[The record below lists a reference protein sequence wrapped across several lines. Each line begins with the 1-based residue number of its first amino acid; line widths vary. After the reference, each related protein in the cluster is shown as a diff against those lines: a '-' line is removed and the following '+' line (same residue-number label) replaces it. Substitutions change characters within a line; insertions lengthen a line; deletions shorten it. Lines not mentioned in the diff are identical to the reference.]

1 MTGKYAT
8 RFRSVSSTLTLSR
21 TLFTAA
27 ALLYLVALPTRA
39 AEEEPKGP
47 AISVLKATKSCFSNI
62 VEVSGTILARDD
74 AQSQVRPDRFGLKVA
89 EVMADAGDT
98 VTAGQVIAR
107 LTLPEGGTQNITA
120 PATGLVI
127 ASSAVVGTVAGG
139 KGEALFTILTRN
151 DYDMIG
157 LVPVTDLGKL
167 AVTNP
172 PQTAAVN
179 VIGIPN
185 DIEGRVRRIAP
196 TTEPNVQLGQVFIGI
211 TTNRRLPIN
220 ASARARIK
228 VGQSC
233 NVSVPLS
240 AVQYGPAGTVV
251 DVVKRSRVE
260 TKRVEVGLTSGGT
273 VEIRDGLNEGEDV
286 VARAGA
292 ILREGDVV
300 RSVPVNAGK

>member
-1 MTGKYAT
+1 MAHLNTRACSRKLFAHALTAT
-8 RFRSVSSTLTLSR
+8 LLTLTAPPS
-21 TLFTAA
+21 
-27 ALLYLVALPTRA
+27 RA
-39 AEEEPKGP
+39 AEDEGKAP
-47 AISVLKATKSCFSNI
+47 AISVLKATKTCFSNI

-89 EVMADAGDT
+89 ETMADAGDT

-107 LTLPEGGTQNITA
+107 LTLPEGGTQNVTA
-120 PATGLVI
+120 PASGLVI
-127 ASSAVVGTVAGG
+127 ASSAVIGTVAGG
-139 KGEALFTILTRN
+139 KGEALFTIQTRN

-157 LVPVTDLGKL
+157 LVPVTDLLKL

-172 PQTAAVN
+172 PQTASVS
-179 VIGIPN
+179 VIGVPGEL
-185 DIEGRVRRIAP
+185 EGKVRRIAP

-220 ASARARIK
+220 AAGRARIK

-240 AVQYGPAGTVV
+240 AVQYGPVGTVV
-251 DVVKRSRVE
+251 DVVRRSRIE

-273 VEIRDGLNEGEDV
+273 VEIRDGRNEGEDV

-292 ILREGDVV
+292 ILREGDLV
-300 RSVPVNAGK
+300 RPVQVTAGK

>member
-1 MTGKYAT
+1 MADFTART
-8 RFRSVSSTLTLSR
+8 FQRRLIAAAAITLLTL
-21 TLFTAA
+21 AA
-27 ALLYLVALPTRA
+27 PPSRA
-39 AEEEPKGP
+39 AEDEGKAP
-47 AISVLKATKSCFSNI
+47 AISVLKATKTCFSNI

-89 EVMADAGDT
+89 EAMADAGDT

-107 LTLPEGGTQNITA
+107 LTLPEGGTQNVTA
-120 PATGLVI
+120 PASGLVI
-127 ASSAVVGTVAGG
+127 ASSAVIGTIAGG
-139 KGEALFTILTRN
+139 KGEALFTIQTRN

-157 LVPVTDLGKL
+157 LVPVTDLLKL

-172 PQTAAVN
+172 PQTASVS
-179 VIGIPN
+179 VIGVPGEL
-185 DIEGRVRRIAP
+185 EGKVRRIAP

-220 ASARARIK
+220 AAGRARIK

-251 DVVKRSRVE
+251 DVVRRSRIE

-292 ILREGDVV
+292 ILREGDLV
-300 RSVPVNAGK
+300 RPVQVTAGK

>member
-1 MTGKYAT
+1 MADFTARTSSLRLMAT
-8 RFRSVSSTLTLSR
+8 FAITLLTLTAPPS
-21 TLFTAA
+21 
-27 ALLYLVALPTRA
+27 RA
-39 AEEEPKGP
+39 AEDEGKAP
-47 AISVLKATKSCFSNI
+47 AISVLKATKTCFSNI

-89 EVMADAGDT
+89 EAMADAGDT

-107 LTLPEGGTQNITA
+107 LTLPEGGTQNVTA
-120 PATGLVI
+120 PASGLVI
-127 ASSAVVGTVAGG
+127 ASSAVIGTVAGG
-139 KGEALFTILTRN
+139 KGDALFTIQTRN

-157 LVPVTDLGKL
+157 LVPVTDLLKL

-172 PQTAAVN
+172 PQTASVS
-179 VIGIPN
+179 VIGVPGEL
-185 DIEGRVRRIAP
+185 EGKVRRIAP

-220 ASARARIK
+220 AAGRARIK

-251 DVVKRSRVE
+251 DVVRRSRIE

-292 ILREGDVV
+292 ILREGDLV
-300 RSVPVNAGK
+300 RPVQVTAGK

>member
-1 MTGKYAT
+1 MADFTARAFPRRLLAT
-8 RFRSVSSTLTLSR
+8 VATALLTL
-21 TLFTAA
+21 A
-27 ALLYLVALPTRA
+27 ALPSRA
-39 AEEEPKGP
+39 AEDEGKAP
-47 AISVLKATKSCFSNI
+47 AISVLKATKACFSNI

-74 AQSQVRPDRFGLKVA
+74 AQSQVRPDRHGLKVA
-89 EVMADAGDT
+89 ETMADAGDT

-107 LTLPEGGTQNITA
+107 LNLPEGGTQNVTA

-127 ASSAVVGTVAGG
+127 ASSAVVGTIAGG
-139 KGEALFTILTRN
+139 KGDALFTILTRN

-157 LVPVTDLGKL
+157 LVPVTDLNKL
-167 AVTNP
+167 SVTNP
-172 PQTAAVN
+172 PQTAAVS
-179 VIGIPN
+179 VIGVPS

-220 ASARARIK
+220 AAGRARIK

-240 AVQYGPAGTVV
+240 AVQYGPAGTTV

-286 VARAGA
+286 VVRAGA
-292 ILREGDVV
+292 ILREGDLV
-300 RSVPVNAGK
+300 RPVQVTAGK

>member
-1 MTGKYAT
+1 MADFTARTSSLRLMAT
-8 RFRSVSSTLTLSR
+8 FAITLLTLTAPPS
-21 TLFTAA
+21 
-27 ALLYLVALPTRA
+27 RA
-39 AEEEPKGP
+39 AEDEGKAP
-47 AISVLKATKSCFSNI
+47 AISVLKATKTCFSNI

-89 EVMADAGDT
+89 EAMADAGDT

-107 LTLPEGGTQNITA
+107 LTLPEGGTQNVTA
-120 PATGLVI
+120 PASGLVI
-127 ASSAVVGTVAGG
+127 ASSAVIGTVAGG
-139 KGEALFTILTRN
+139 KGEALFTIQTRN

-157 LVPVTDLGKL
+157 LVPVTDLLKL

-172 PQTAAVN
+172 PQTASVS
-179 VIGIPN
+179 VIGVPGEL
-185 DIEGRVRRIAP
+185 EGKVRRIAP

-220 ASARARIK
+220 AAGRARIK

-251 DVVKRSRVE
+251 DVVRRSRIE

-292 ILREGDVV
+292 ILREGDLV
-300 RSVPVNAGK
+300 RPVQVTAGK

>member
-1 MTGKYAT
+1 MNLK
-8 RFRSVSSTLTLSR
+8 LTLSR
-21 TLFTAA
+21 TAFAITLLALTA
-27 ALLYLVALPTRA
+27 PPSRA
-39 AEEEPKGP
+39 AEDEGKAP
-47 AISVLKATKSCFSNI
+47 AISVLKATKTCFSNI

-89 EVMADAGDT
+89 ETMADAGDT

-107 LTLPEGGTQNITA
+107 LMLPEGGTQNVTA
-120 PATGLVI
+120 PASGLVI
-127 ASSAVVGTVAGG
+127 ASSAVIGTVAGG
-139 KGEALFTILTRN
+139 KGEALFTIQTRN

-157 LVPVTDLGKL
+157 LVPVTDLLKL

-172 PQTAAVN
+172 PQTASIS
-179 VIGIPN
+179 VIGVPGEL
-185 DIEGRVRRIAP
+185 EGKVRRIAP

-220 ASARARIK
+220 AAGRARIK

-251 DVVKRSRVE
+251 DVVRRSRIE

-292 ILREGDVV
+292 ILREGDLV
-300 RSVPVNAGK
+300 RPVQVTAGK

>member
-1 MTGKYAT
+1 MN
-8 RFRSVSSTLTLSR
+8 FRTLALSR
-21 TLFTAA
+21 TALAA
-27 ALLYLVALPTRA
+27 VLLTLAAVPSRA
-39 AEEEPKGP
+39 ADEEPKGP
-47 AISVLKATKSCFSNI
+47 AISTLRATKACFSNI
-62 VEVSGTILARDD
+62 VEVSGTILARDE

-120 PATGLVI
+120 QASGLVI
-127 ASSAVVGTVAGG
+127 NSSAVVGAFASA

-151 DYDMIG
+151 DYDLVG

-172 PQTAAVN
+172 PQTAAVT

-185 DIEGRVRRIAP
+185 DIDGRVRRIGP
-196 TTEPNVQLGQVFIGI
+196 TTEPNVQLGTVFIGI

-220 ASARARIK
+220 GSGRARIK
-228 VGQSC
+228 VSQSC
-233 NVSVPLS
+233 GVSVPLS
-240 AVQYGPAGTVV
+240 AVQYGNAGTVV
-251 DVVKRSRVE
+251 QVVRRDRIETRRVE
-260 TKRVEVGLTSGGT
+260 IGLMSGGNI
-273 VEIRDGLNEGEDV
+273 EIKDGLNEGDEV

-292 ILREGDVV
+292 LLREGDQV
-300 RSVPVNAGK
+300 RPVTSAAATPAPAPAGKK

>member
-1 MTGKYAT
+1 MNLK
-8 RFRSVSSTLTLSR
+8 LTLSR
-21 TLFTAA
+21 T
-27 ALLYLVALPTRA
+27 ALLTATLLTLTAPPSRA
-39 AEEEPKGP
+39 AEDEGKAP
-47 AISVLKATKSCFSNI
+47 AISVLKATKACFSNI

-89 EVMADAGDT
+89 ETMADAGDT

-107 LTLPEGGTQNITA
+107 LTLPEGGTQNVTA
-120 PATGLVI
+120 PASGLVI
-127 ASSAVVGTVAGG
+127 ASSAVIGTVAGG
-139 KGEALFTILTRN
+139 KGDALFTIQTRN

-157 LVPVTDLGKL
+157 LVPVTDLLKL
-167 AVTNP
+167 AVSNP
-172 PQTAAVN
+172 PQTASIS
-179 VIGIPN
+179 VIGVPGEL
-185 DIEGRVRRIAP
+185 EGKVRRIAP

-220 ASARARIK
+220 AAGRARIK

-251 DVVKRSRVE
+251 DVVRRSRIE

-292 ILREGDVV
+292 ILREGDLV
-300 RSVPVNAGK
+300 RPVQVTAGK